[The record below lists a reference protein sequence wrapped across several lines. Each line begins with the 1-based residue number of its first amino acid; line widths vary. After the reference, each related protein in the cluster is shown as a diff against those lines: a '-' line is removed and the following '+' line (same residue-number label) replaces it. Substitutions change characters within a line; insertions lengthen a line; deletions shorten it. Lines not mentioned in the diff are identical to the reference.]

1 MLKNF
6 KKLQNNKL
14 FINTSNFFQPT
25 FDCYLA
31 DSKSEI
37 KAAQRLRYKV
47 FFAERENKIIKLN
60 SFKRE
65 TDDYDKYA
73 EHIIVTFKKN
83 KFSKT
88 KVIGTYRL
96 LKQSIALKNNGFYS
110 SNEYDLS
117 NLLKSN
123 KYNNLLE
130 LSLSLI
136 HI

>member
-1 MLKNF
+1 MNNWSC
-6 KKLQNNKL
+6 KLL
-14 FINTSNFFQPT
+14 IFF
-25 FDCYLA
+25 
-31 DSKSEI
+31 
-37 KAAQRLRYKV
+37 
-47 FFAERENKIIKLN
+47 IKLN

-83 KFSKT
+83 KLSKT

-96 LKQSIALKNNGFYS
+96 LKQSIAQKNKGFYS
-110 SNEYDLS
+110 SKEYDLS

-130 LSLSLI
+130 LSRSCINKKFRKKNVLQLMWKKI
-136 HI
+136 LKNGYCKKITCFN